1 MLTKPLKLTTLERQ
15 YTPLDGHEW
24 RDIILYQAQEELLS
38 YDSAINQQ
46 AREMIL
52 GRLEWLIN
60 EGSEFSGARLYD
72 RANHKGSLRVS
83 LDEGSTTFTCQL
95 DCQSDLSGG
104 EDEGVVDPYSFQ
116 FITFPSKLM
125 IDGRTN
131 KNESDLLGDYLMKLE
146 LISQHPDEAREQ
158 YKMGLPTPVVT
169 EGGQIVDQL
178 IMKAEPQSS
187 DPFVRNIEAAT
198 GMVANSIPAD
208 MD

>member
-1 MLTKPLKLTTLERQ
+1 MLTKPTKLITLERQ

-24 RDIILYQAQEELLS
+24 RDIILYQVQEELLS
-38 YDSAINQQ
+38 YKMAINTE
-46 AREMIL
+46 AREAIL
-52 GRLEWLIN
+52 TKLQWLIN

-72 RANHKGSLRVS
+72 RANHKGSLRVT
-83 LDEGSTTFTCQL
+83 LDEGSTIFTCSL

-104 EDEGVVDPYSFQ
+104 EDEGVVDPYPFK

-131 KNESDLLGDYLMKLE
+131 KDESDLLGDYLMNLE

-158 YKMGLPTPVVT
+158 YKMGLPTPVVSAS
-169 EGGQIVDQL
+169 GQIVDQL
-178 IMKAEPQSS
+178 IMKPEPQSS
-187 DPFVRNIEAAT
+187 DPYIRNIEGAT
-198 GMVANSIPAD
+198 GMIANSVPAE